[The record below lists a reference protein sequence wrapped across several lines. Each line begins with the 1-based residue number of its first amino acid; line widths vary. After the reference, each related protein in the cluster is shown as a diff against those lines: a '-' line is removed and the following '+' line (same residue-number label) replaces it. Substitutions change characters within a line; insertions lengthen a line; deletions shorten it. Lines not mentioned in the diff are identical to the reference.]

1 MTDDRALEEV
11 TISALNRFK
20 APGVSS
26 DPFSSPVGKLSGVK
40 RNIKRRAKNFEK
52 RLAGVEGISS
62 KQIEDQYTAYDALDV
77 ATPPYDMANLAKLYE
92 VSSYNS
98 AAVNAKAAN
107 TVGLGFEF
115 VESFATKQVLQKTK
129 SENKKKLIRERLDEL
144 KFLLGERLDSM
155 NEETLFLE
163 SITHAYIDYE
173 VTGNGY
179 IEIGRTVDGN
189 IGYIGT
195 IPSQTM
201 RVRHARDGYIQV
213 TGARAVFFRNFGD
226 STTADPIGDQSQP
239 NEIIHLKKFS
249 PSNTYYGIP
258 DIVSAMIAVAGNE
271 FYGKYNLDFFEHR
284 AAPRYIIT
292 MKGARLSPTSQQMLL
307 DFFQGDLK
315 GKNHRSLYIPL
326 PPDDPMG
333 AKVEFKMEPVEVGT
347 QDSSF
352 EQYKVSNRD
361 EILMAHRVPI
371 TKIGI
376 SENASVALAK
386 DADKTFKEQVTGP
399 EQKKLEKRINRI
411 IAEFTDAVVLKFN
424 EMTLTDEDTQSRI
437 DERYLRTQVY
447 VPNEVRIRKGMA
459 PREGGDEPLQLTGQ
473 AAAEQKAEASG
484 NRARDQKREATNPD
498 SSGSQP
504 RNAKGEG
511 RQQQ

>member
-1 MTDDRALEEV
+1 MTEDNEVIVTAL
-11 TISALNRFK
+11 TRFK
-20 APGVSS
+20 AAGESN
-26 DPFSSPVGKLSGVK
+26 DPFSMPISKISGVN
-40 RNIKRRAKNFEK
+40 RNVKRRARNLEK
-52 RLAGVEGISS
+52 RLEGVDGVGT
-62 KQIEDQYTAYDALDV
+62 KQITNEYAAYDALDV
-77 ATPPYDMANLAKLYE
+77 AVPPYDLANLAKLYE
-92 VSSYNS
+92 ISSYNS

-107 TVGLGFEF
+107 VVGLGFEF
-115 VESFATKQVLQKTK
+115 VESFATKQLIEKTK
-129 SENKKKLIRERLDEL
+129 SENKRKLIRQRLDEL
-144 KFLLGERLDSM
+144 KFLLGERLDAM
-155 NEETLFLE
+155 NEETLFIE
-163 SITHAYIDYE
+163 SITHAYTDYE

-179 IEIGRTVDGN
+179 IEIGRTVNGQ

-201 RVRHARDGYIQV
+201 RVRHLKDGFVQV
-213 TGARAVFFRNFGD
+213 TGKYAVFFRNFGD
-226 STTADPIGDQSQP
+226 QTTADPIGTQTQP
-239 NEIIHLKKFS
+239 NEIIHLKKYS
-249 PSNTYYGIP
+249 PSSTYYGIP

-326 PPDDPMG
+326 PADDPNG
-333 AKVEFKMEPVEVGT
+333 SRVEFKMEPVEVGT

-386 DADKTFKEQVTGP
+386 DADKTFKEQVTNP
-399 EQKKLEKRINRI
+399 EQKKLEKRVNRI

-424 EMTLTDEDTQSRI
+424 ELTLTDEDTQSRI

-447 VPNEVRIRKGMA
+447 LPNEVRIRKGMA

-473 AAAEQKAEASG
+473 QAADQKANASG
-484 NRARDQKREATNPD
+484 NKTRDQQRAATNPD